1 MSPLGRVRM
10 AEQSTTGGSCLG
22 RIALALCLPAAV
34 LLALQADSDDLGT
47 MFLLSGGCVGVASTA
62 LSLGMAAMVRHLRRG
77 LILRSCGFL
86 YATAAVG
93 LSGLLMLSSF
103 AVHGLLILVFQ
114 KPH

>member
-1 MSPLGRVRM
+1 M
-10 AEQSTTGGSCLG
+10 AEQSTIGGSCLG

-47 MFLLSGGCVGVASTA
+47 MFLLSRGCVGVASTA

-77 LILRSCGFL
+77 LILRSRAFL

-103 AVHGLLILVFQ
+103 AMHGLLILVLQ
-114 KPH
+114 KPY